1 MILLVCGSKRMQW
14 KKLKL
19 SATQQQ
25 KNKRVELTLLPDP
38 LGTTCGPPVEKLW
51 SIQFNNI
58 FK

>member
-1 MILLVCGSKRMQW
+1 MILLVCGSK
-14 KKLKL
+14 KCNGKSLNF
-19 SATQQQ
+19 QQHSNK

-38 LGTTCGPPVEKLW
+38 LGTTCGPLVEKLW